1 MGFGAFAAL
10 IGIDWADDHHDL
22 ALQES
27 GTDEVE
33 RFRLAHTPE
42 DLSQWLRSLGRRF
55 GGRKIGIAVETSRG
69 PLIHVL
75 LQYDFVVLYP
85 INPLSAQ
92 RFRQTFAPSGA
103 KDDPVDAELLLEILV
118 KHRDRL
124 RAWHPDD
131 ADTRALRRLTEHR
144 RKTVDQKTK
153 LTQQLTALLKDYF
166 PQALS
171 WAGARIASRMGCDFL
186 LKWPSLQA
194 LQRSR
199 PETIRGFYHAHNCR
213 GAALIE
219 RRLQEIRSA
228 APLTEDPAIIEPNAL
243 RAVALVRQLQA
254 LIKSVDVF
262 DEEIERRFAAHEDA
276 HLFKDLPG
284 SGPTLA
290 PRLLVAFGADR
301 DRFPSAAD
309 LQQVAGIA
317 PVTERSGKREWV
329 HWRWS
334 ASAFI
339 RQTFHE
345 FAQHSVRSSTWARA
359 FYEIQRDRGKSHP
372 AAVRALAFKWIRVL
386 WRCWMDRTPYSE
398 ERYIAA
404 LRRRGSPIADRLN
417 PNGATPVLAA

>member
-1 MGFGAFAAL
+1 MDSGAFAAL
-10 IGIDWADDHHDL
+10 IGIDWADDHHDV

-33 RFRLAHTPE
+33 RSRLVHTPK
-42 DLSQWLRSLGRRF
+42 DLSQWLHELGRRF

-75 LQYDFVVLYP
+75 LQYDFVTLYP
-85 INPLSAQ
+85 INPRSAQ
-92 RFRQTFAPSGA
+92 RFRQAFAPSGA
-103 KDDPVDAELLLEILV
+103 KDDPVDADLLLEILI

-124 RAWHPDD
+124 RAWRPDT
-131 ADTRALRRLTEHR
+131 ADIRALQRLTEHR
-144 RKTVDQKTK
+144 RKIVDQKTK

-171 WAGARIASRMGCDFL
+171 WAGARIASGMGCDFL

-199 PETIRGFYHAHNCR
+199 PDTVRSFYHAHNCR
-213 GAALIE
+213 GAALVE
-219 RRLQEIRSA
+219 RRLREIRSA
-228 APLTEDPAIIEPNAL
+228 VPLTEDPAIIEPNAL
-243 RAVALVRQLQA
+243 RAVALVRQLQV
-254 LIKSVDVF
+254 LLESVEAF
-262 DEEIERRFAAHEDA
+262 DEEIERRFAAHDDA
-276 HLFKDLPG
+276 HLFEDLPG
-284 SGPTLA
+284 SGPVLA
-290 PRLLVAFGADR
+290 PRLLAAFGADR

-334 ASAFI
+334 ASTFL

-345 FAQHSVRSSTWARA
+345 FAHQSVRSSAWARA
-359 FYEIQRDRGKSHP
+359 YYEIQRDRGKSHP

-386 WRCWMDRTPYSE
+386 WRCWIDRTPYSE
-398 ERYIAA
+398 DRYIAA
-404 LRRRGSPIADRLN
+404 LRRRHSPIADRLN
-417 PNGATPVLAA
+417 LNHDTPTLAA

>member
-1 MGFGAFAAL
+1 MSLGAFAAL
-10 IGIDWADDHHDL
+10 IGIDWADDHHDV
-22 ALQES
+22 ALQEN

-33 RFRLAHTPE
+33 RSRVVHSPE
-42 DLSQWLRSLGRRF
+42 SLSQWLRRLGRRF
-55 GGRKIGIAVETSRG
+55 GGRKIAIAVETSRG
-69 PLIHVL
+69 PLVHAL

-85 INPLSAQ
+85 INPRSAQ
-92 RFRQTFAPSGA
+92 QFRQAFAPSGA
-103 KDDPVDAELLLEILV
+103 KDDPVDADLLLEILI

-124 RAWHPDD
+124 RALQPDD
-131 ADTRALRRLTEHR
+131 PDVRALQRLTEHR

-199 PETIRGFYHAHNCR
+199 PDTIRRFYHAHNCR
-213 GAALIE
+213 GADLVE

-228 APLTEDPAIIEPNAL
+228 VPLTEDPAILEPNAL
-243 RAVALVRQLQA
+243 RAVALARQLQA
-254 LIKSVDVF
+254 LINSVDAF
-262 DEEIERRFAAHEDA
+262 DEEIERRFTPHADA
-276 HLFKDLPG
+276 HLFQDLPG
-284 SGPTLA
+284 SGPVLA
-290 PRLLVAFGADR
+290 PRLLAAFGADR
-301 DRFPSAAD
+301 DRFPSAAE
-309 LQQVAGIA
+309 LQKVAGIA

-334 ASAFI
+334 ASTFL

-345 FAQHSVRSSTWARA
+345 FAHSSIRSSAWARA
-359 FYEIQRDRGKSHP
+359 YYEIQRDRGKSHS

-404 LRRRGSPIADRLN
+404 LRRRHSPVADRLTL
-417 PNGATPVLAA
+417 NGATPGLAA

>member
-1 MGFGAFAAL
+1 MGSDAFAAL

-27 GTDEVE
+27 GAAEVE
-33 RFRLAHTPE
+33 RSRVVHTPE
-42 DLSQWLRSLGRRF
+42 DLSEWLARLGRRF
-55 GGRKIGIAVETSRG
+55 GGRRIGIAVETSRG
-69 PLIHVL
+69 PLIHAL

-85 INPLSAQ
+85 INPRSAQ

-103 KDDPVDAELLLEILV
+103 KDDPVDAGLLLEILV

-124 RAWHPDD
+124 RAWQPDD

-153 LTQQLTALLKDYF
+153 LTQELTALLKDYF

-199 PETIRGFYHAHNCR
+199 PQTIRRFYHAHNCR
-213 GAALIE
+213 GVALIE
-219 RRLQEIRSA
+219 RRLDEIRRA
-228 APLTEDPAIIEPNAL
+228 TPLTDDPAIIEPNAL

-254 LIKSVDVF
+254 LLRSLDAF
-262 DEEIERRFAAHEDA
+262 DEEIQQRFAAHEDA
-276 HLFKDLPG
+276 HLFKNLPG
-284 SGPTLA
+284 SGAALA

-301 DRFPSAAD
+301 RRFPSAAEV
-309 LQQVAGIA
+309 QQAAGIA

-334 ASAFI
+334 ASSFI

-345 FAQHSVRSSTWARA
+345 FAHQSVRSSAWARA
-359 FYEIQRDRGKSHP
+359 YYEIQRERGKSHP

-386 WRCWMDRTPYSE
+386 WRCWIDRTPYSE

-404 LRRRGSPIADRLN
+404 LRRRGSPIADRLSLT
-417 PNGATPVLAA
+417 TPDSLAA